1 MASLMTACKRHAPKV
16 VVSLPT
22 MVLIL
27 ALAQG
32 GGVAALCDQRE
43 AGLTEAAVE
52 RAAVTP
58 ESEIVPLWRFGN
70 SP

>member
-1 MASLMTACKRHAPKV
+1 M
-16 VVSLPT
+16 SLPT